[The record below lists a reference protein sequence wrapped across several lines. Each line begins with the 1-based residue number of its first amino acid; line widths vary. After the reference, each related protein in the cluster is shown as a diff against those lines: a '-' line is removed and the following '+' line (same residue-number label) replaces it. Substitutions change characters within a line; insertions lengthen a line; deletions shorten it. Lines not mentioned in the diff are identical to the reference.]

1 MQTKGLFGF
10 CSKMV
15 IKEGKSRYSPG
26 AVLMP
31 INDPV
36 QLSNNDS
43 YSCVFVGHKLS
54 HATLEEPDYL
64 CNLNAISNDK
74 DTTKNQLKSDIAHLL
89 FV

>member
-15 IKEGKSRYSPG
+15 IKEGKGRYSPG
-26 AVLMP
+26 EVLMP

-36 QLSNNDS
+36 QLSYNDS
-43 YSCVFVGHKLS
+43 YSWVFVGHKLS
-54 HATLEEPDYL
+54 HATLEEPDYP

-74 DTTKNQLKSDIAHLL
+74 DTTKNQN
-89 FV
+89 